1 MIVNPLKVFFRKR
14 SLIGLRGIS
23 GTSGYFGKDKSRY
36 SLNFLIVLSRIQK
49 GNSGCWISSSSCVH
63 GSGEGSGVESSKV
76 WRKDSSFTVE
86 ASSWLDRTS
95 TMRDSVEEVF
105 SRTWSRIY
113 FLMEMILY
121 ENKPPTEMSRYRAD
135 SLLSPTRSVAAT
147 RGRE

>member
-1 MIVNPLKVFFRKR
+1 
-14 SLIGLRGIS
+14 
-23 GTSGYFGKDKSRY
+23 
-36 SLNFLIVLSRIQK
+36 
-49 GNSGCWISSSSCVH
+49 
-63 GSGEGSGVESSKV
+63 
-76 WRKDSSFTVE
+76 
-86 ASSWLDRTS
+86 
-95 TMRDSVEEVF
+95 MRDSVEEVF